1 GRQMKSVW
9 TDIFPPAAEEKRF
22 GKHPAQKPL
31 ALIERILLASS
42 NEGDLVLDPFLGS
55 GTTALAALRL
65 QRSAIGCEFALE
77 SLTLSIR
84 RICSELVQVD
94 ISVAC
99 VQFSLDLFPDPMDR
113 SNNTNMSGPISAKLV
128 RRERNY
134 YFIGSLRREVI
145 YSAPAESLEEAWR
158 KFTLS
163 SRSTTEVMFV
173 IKTETEIYLRD
184 GT

>member
-1 GRQMKSVW
+1 
-9 TDIFPPAAEEKRF
+9 
-22 GKHPAQKPL
+22 
-31 ALIERILLASS
+31 
-42 NEGDLVLDPFLGS
+42 
-55 GTTALAALRL
+55 
-65 QRSAIGCEFALE
+65 RSAIGCEFALE

-99 VQFSLDLFPDPMDR
+99 VQFSLDLRSDPMDR
-113 SNNTNMSGPISAKLV
+113 SNNVNMSGAINAKLV

-163 SRSTTEVMFV
+163 SRSAAEVMFV